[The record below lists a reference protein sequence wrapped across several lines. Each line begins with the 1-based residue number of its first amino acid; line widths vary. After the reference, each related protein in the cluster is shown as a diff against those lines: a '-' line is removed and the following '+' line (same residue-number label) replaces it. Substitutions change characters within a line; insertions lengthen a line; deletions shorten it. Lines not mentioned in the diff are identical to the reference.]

1 MYFAK
6 SFTNIRGL
14 NNQNRNY
21 SVIKHRLVNDN
32 SYCHIYSIFNI
43 RGLNNQNRNYSV
55 IKHRLVNDNSYYHI
69 YSIFFIY
76 RIMGII
82 FYNGVNLV

>member
-1 MYFAK
+1 MVLIFLQAK
-6 SFTNIRGL
+6 NG
-14 NNQNRNY
+14 
-21 SVIKHRLVNDN
+21 IKVYKELVENGADILATDN